1 MKKLCSVVLIVLMA
15 TSFVFANGG
24 KETKAAPTASAAPVI
39 EPELTH
45 DELVAAAKKEGKV
58 VVYATSSRIAKAAEG
73 FKNLYGIDVV
83 TSNLKDYELIEKIS
97 KESEA
102 GVVGADFVLAQD
114 SGRLVGEL
122 IEPGYLYNYIPPTLK
137 DVIPAD
143 MQDPLQVF
151 AINKIFIFND
161 EYVGE
166 SPYTNIWQFADPKY
180 KSTLQFKNPF
190 QEGVNANFLTM
201 CTSPEWAEKIAGAY
215 ERYYGKPIQLTT
227 PNAGYEWIKAIYEND
242 LISGTSD
249 TTIAENIGIKGQ
261 KKENTPVGLFVYS
274 KARYATSKN
283 LALKA
288 SLNMDPFSGFY
299 YSLYAL
305 MCKNAAHPNAAK
317 LFIEYLFTEEGF
329 SPWGTDCGTYSVNPN
344 IPIQDHNKDI
354 DFAFEEW
361 KPMLVGEVGSYCFD
375 HRAEVEEFLNQYIY

>member
-1 MKKLCSVVLIVLMA
+1 MKKMFSVMMLLLIA
-15 TSFVFANGG
+15 TAFVFASGG
-24 KETKAAPTASAAPVI
+24 KEAPSPADAAPVV

-45 DELVAAAKKEGKV
+45 EELVAAAQKEGKV

-73 FKNLYGIDVV
+73 FTKQYGIAVEHA
-83 TSNLKDYELIEKIS
+83 NLKDFELIEKIT
-97 KESEA
+97 KEGEA

-122 IEPGYLYNYIPPTLK
+122 MAPGYLYNYVPPTLK

-143 MQDPLQVF
+143 MQNPLQVF
-151 AINKIFIFND
+151 AINKVFIYND
-161 EYVGE
+161 EYVSE

-190 QEGVNANFLTM
+190 QESVNANFLTM
-201 CTSPEWAEKIAGAY
+201 CTSPQWAEKIAQAY
-215 ERYYGKPIQLTT
+215 EDYYGKPIELTT
-227 PNAGYEWIKAIYEND
+227 PNAGYEWIKAIYQND

-249 TTIAENIGIKGQ
+249 TSIAENVGIKGQ
-261 KKENTPVGLFVYS
+261 SKGNTPVGLFVYS
-274 KARYATSKN
+274 KVRYSTTKN

-288 SLNMDPFSGFY
+288 SMDMNPFSGFY

-317 LFIEYLFTEEGF
+317 LFIEYLFSAEGF
-329 SPWGTDCGTYSVNPN
+329 APWGADCGTYSANPAN
-344 IPIQDHNKDI
+344 PVQEDI
-354 DFAFEEW
+354 DFPFDVW
-361 KPMLVGEVGSYCFD
+361 KPRLVAENGDYCFE